1 MHAFLGDSATRG
13 FTVDEK
19 VLEEIEFHQDTL
31 SSDSNS
37 PLQLIRE
44 KEMEITGR
52 VLTAKREAEEIVAAA
67 RKKAVETTHRSEE
80 ESERLVAQHEKD
92 VLAEVDREI
101 EQIKENA
108 GSEIESL
115 GELVATRTDK
125 AVEFVIETVTSV

>member
-1 MHAFLGDSATRG
+1 M
-13 FTVDEK
+13 DEK
-19 VLEEIEFHQDTL
+19 VLEEIEFHQDTV

-52 VLTAKREAEEIVAAA
+52 VLTAKREAEELVATA

>member
-1 MHAFLGDSATRG
+1 M
-13 FTVDEK
+13 DEK
-19 VLEEIEFHQDTL
+19 VLEEIEFHQDTV

-52 VLTAKREAEEIVAAA
+52 VLTAKREAEEILAAA
-67 RKKAVETTHRSEE
+67 RKKAVEVTRTSEE

-101 EQIKENA
+101 EQIKESA
-108 GSEIESL
+108 ESEIESL
-115 GELVATRTDK
+115 GQLVAKRTDK